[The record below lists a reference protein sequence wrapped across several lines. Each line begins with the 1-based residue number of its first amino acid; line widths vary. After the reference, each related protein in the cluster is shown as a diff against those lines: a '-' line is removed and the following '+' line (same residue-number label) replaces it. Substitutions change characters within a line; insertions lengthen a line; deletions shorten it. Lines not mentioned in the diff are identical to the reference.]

1 GDKGPLVA
9 RGADN
14 PLPAARQAGT
24 REGLPLPATFMD
36 GLLAPSSVVSDREK
50 RVARRR
56 RLHAQGLSDQEIA
69 RRAGEK
75 IGTVRAW
82 RRRDAYRRAKSD
94 TEAAALLGMG
104 AGTFREWRLRRG
116 LPAKRSRA
124 IGRAERERR
133 IHLVRSG
140 LSRQQVARRL
150 GIKPGTL
157 AAWMKDNGLVA
168 PRKPGRPP
176 LRQAGRVLSAVRR
189 GGQDTRTIARMAR
202 VPVRHVQPLLK
213 RLRDRGQ
220 LKGYTGSLSPIEPPA
235 S

>member
-1 GDKGPLVA
+1 
-9 RGADN
+9 
-14 PLPAARQAGT
+14 
-24 REGLPLPATFMD
+24 MD

-82 RRRDAYRRAKSD
+82 RRREGLAANGSGRRALPREDERRRRDAYRRAKSD

-133 IHLVRSG
+133 IRLVRSG
-140 LSRQQVARRL
+140 LSRQEVARRL